1 LTYEVKYSLPVV
13 HTLVLSE
20 NQNRKFTKHLP
31 EGEREMRRAAVF
43 CLILFCGL
51 PWAASLGADVGGPKA
66 ASTAATLAPAADKS
80 EYDDLEAVLE
90 TSQGRIVIEFLYA
103 DAPRHVEYFV
113 KLAREG
119 AYDGTTFHRLVKYG
133 LIQGG
138 DPLSKNPRDRARYGT
153 GGLNAGLPDEVK
165 AKHVAGAVS
174 SVLAAVSGGSIEVK
188 QGTSGQQFFI
198 VLNAGPAQANLDS
211 KFSVFG
217 RVVEGMDA
225 AAAISSAGAT
235 AAGIAAERIT
245 ISKVTIR
252 EKTPTVEQMKL
263 MKAVIET
270 SLGTISLQLLPEAVP
285 NATRHFVR
293 FARSGFYDGTTFF
306 RVSQKYFL
314 EAGYPGDWPQDSA
327 NRKRI
332 FSMWPIPFEKNEVR
346 QMRGT
351 VSIRQSQDG
360 TAGFYF
366 FALVKDNPALD
377 GKHAPFAKVIEGL
390 DVLDKVAA
398 SEVEGD
404 KPKQRIEIIK
414 ITIQ

>member
-1 LTYEVKYSLPVV
+1 M
-13 HTLVLSE
+13 
-20 NQNRKFTKHLP
+20 RKV
-31 EGEREMRRAAVF
+31 GVF
-43 CLILFCGL
+43 CLILFGAFPCGTS
-51 PWAASLGADVGGPKA
+51 PGTTSVASPFAAG
-66 ASTAATLAPAADKS
+66 ADKS

-90 TSQGRIVIEFLYA
+90 TSQGRIVIEFLHA
-103 DAPRHVEYFV
+103 DAPKHVEYFV

-138 DPLSKNPRDRARYGT
+138 DPLSKNPRDKLRYGT

-165 AKHVAGAVS
+165 GKHMSGAVS

-217 RVVEGMDA
+217 RVVEGMDV
-225 AAAISSAGAT
+225 AAAISSASAT
-235 AAGIAAERIT
+235 PVGMAAERIAIT
-245 ISKVTIR
+245 KVTIR
-252 EKTPTVEQMKL
+252 QKTPTVDQMKV
-263 MKAVIET
+263 MKAAIET
-270 SLGTISLQLLPEAVP
+270 SLGTVTLQLLPEAVP
-285 NATRHFVR
+285 NATRNFVR
-293 FARSGFYDGTTFF
+293 YARSGFYDGTTFF

-314 EAGYPGDWPQDSA
+314 EAGYPGDWPQDSP

-332 FSMWPIPFEKNEVR
+332 FSMWPIPFEKNEVK
-346 QMRGT
+346 QIRGT

-360 TAGFYF
+360 TAGFFF
-366 FALVKDNPALD
+366 FALATDNPALD
-377 GKHAPFAKVIEGL
+377 GKHAPFAKVVEGL
-390 DVLDKVAA
+390 DALDKIAA
-398 SEVEGD
+398 AEVEGD
-404 KPKQRIEIIK
+404 KPRQRIEIKK